1 MHGRG
6 LRCLK
11 STSDG
16 FLITY
21 GDTQAAEMA
30 AVHAVDAAFELLD
43 LIRMRN
49 QTVSE
54 ELILKLR
61 VAVHLGEIDVVEND
75 REGPNVSYTFR
86 LEAISKASLPPAL
99 TDSAEQLPLRNYVLC
114 SEEVAGIVTRRSDRW
129 NPSKIGL
136 FRLKAF
142 SGWHDVFQILPRT
155 AN

>member
-1 MHGRG
+1 MHDRG

-11 STSDG
+11 RTSDG
-16 FLITY
+16 FLIIY
-21 GDTQAAEMA
+21 GDTEAAERA

-114 SEEVAGIVTRRSDRW
+114 SEEVAGIVTRRSDLW
-129 NPSKIGL
+129 NPSKIG
-136 FRLKAF
+136 FFSFKAF
-142 SGWHDVFQILPRT
+142 S
-155 AN
+155 A